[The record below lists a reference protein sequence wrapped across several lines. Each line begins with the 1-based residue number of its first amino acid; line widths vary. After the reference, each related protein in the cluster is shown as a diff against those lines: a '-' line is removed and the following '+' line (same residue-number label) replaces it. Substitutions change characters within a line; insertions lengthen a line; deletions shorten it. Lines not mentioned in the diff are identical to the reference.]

1 MEERRS
7 LYGITKIFS
16 FGSNWKKGQNVER
29 VGNKVFENH
38 SFSFYDGL
46 SNNNIFINIIYAF
59 LANHDIATL
68 EQELIARGFAV
79 VDISGIPEEL
89 IKRVPH
95 IVCNSDYDKSNVA
108 LGKEDAIKFLN
119 KNLPLMVDELSMYL
133 KRK

>member
-1 MEERRS
+1 MASPKYFRLAVIE
-7 LYGITKIFS
+7 
-16 FGSNWKKGQNVER
+16 KKDQNIEK

-59 LANHDIATL
+59 LANHDIATS

-79 VDISGIPEEL
+79 VDTSDIPEEL
-89 IKRVPH
+89 IKRVPNL
-95 IVCNSDYDKSNVA
+95 VCNSDYDKSDTA
-108 LGKEDAIKFLN
+108 LDKEDAIKFLN

>member
-1 MEERRS
+1 MASPKYFRLAVIE
-7 LYGITKIFS
+7 
-16 FGSNWKKGQNVER
+16 KKDQNIEK

-79 VDISGIPEEL
+79 VDTSGIPEEL

-95 IVCNSDYDKSNVA
+95 LVCNSDYDKSDTA
-108 LGKEDAIKFLN
+108 LDKEDAIKFLN